1 MKTAIIFY
9 SLAFIMLGISAIKDK
24 EKTKLA
30 IKKAYKSFMN
40 LMPALLAMVLFV
52 GLLLTYVSPETIS
65 KVLGKESGAF
75 GLITGLLIGAVGM
88 MPGFIAFPLG
98 ANLLNA
104 GAGYPQVAGF
114 LGTLMAVGVTTIFL
128 EMSFFKKKTT
138 IYRNILAFIGSIVFA
153 LVIWVVM

>member
-9 SLAFIMLGISAIKDK
+9 SLAFIMLGVSGIKDRG
-24 EKTKLA
+24 KTKTA

-65 KVLGKESGAF
+65 KVLGGESGIL
-75 GLITGLLIGAVGM
+75 GVITGLLIGAIGM

-98 ANLLNA
+98 ANLLHA

-128 EMSFFKKKTT
+128 EMNFFKKKTT
-138 IYRNILAFIGSIVFA
+138 IYRNVLAFIGSAMFA
-153 LVIWVVM
+153 FVIWMVM

>member
-9 SLAFIMLGISAIKDK
+9 SLAFIMLGVSAIKDK
-24 EKTKLA
+24 ENTKLA

-65 KVLGKESGAF
+65 KVLGKESGAL

-138 IYRNILAFIGSIVFA
+138 IYRNVLAFIGSIIFA
-153 LVIWVVM
+153 LVIGVVM

>member
-30 IKKAYKSFMN
+30 IKKSYKSFIN

-52 GLLLTYVSPETIS
+52 GLLLTYISPETIS

-128 EMSFFKKKTT
+128 EMSFFNKKAT